1 MTASRLTVRYAA
13 ALALSQLLAAVELT
27 VLVIPM
33 RNELVP
39 DAAGVFGQHTFVAA
53 AVLAVVSVAAV
64 IGYAVAVVDRK
75 LRWFT
80 AGQVPTAAER
90 QFVRR
95 LLRHQSALLATIWTV
110 SGLVL
115 FAVNRDGG
123 PEAAWLIAMSMLF
136 GASTSMGAALLL
148 IQRPMR
154 PIVAAATSRT
164 GRDTAPGVMTRLML
178 MWLMTSALPAIGI
191 AVVVVMHTH
200 GWIIEKTAN
209 IEIPVVVLSLISV
222 LVGLRGMMIVA
233 VSISDP
239 VRDVVDAMAKVEH
252 GDIHTEVDVYER
264 SEIGRLQNGFNRM
277 VAGLAERDRLRDLFG
292 RHVGADVARRAL
304 SETGLVAGEVRDV
317 AVLYVDLVGSSQLT
331 QSRSPAEVAEV
342 LNEFFEIVVA
352 AVDDRQGLIN
362 KFEGDAALA
371 VFGAPLPSADP
382 ESDALATA
390 RVLAARLR
398 GLPMV
403 DFGIGVSAGPVFAGN
418 IGAEHR
424 YEYTVIG
431 DAVNEAARLADRAKS
446 TPQRALCSMAA
457 LLAAGASERAQW
469 TECGSETL
477 RGRLEPTRMAA
488 PAG

>member
-39 DAAGVFGQHTFVAA
+39 DAAGVFGRHTFVAA

-64 IGYAVAVVDRK
+64 IGYAVAVVNGK

-331 QSRSPAEVAEV
+331 QTRSPAEVAEV

-390 RVLAARLR
+390 RVLATRLR

-446 TPQRALCSMAA
+446 TPQRALCSVAA